1 MNKQLLTEYQN
12 PSSMSTEISEA
23 VDSSGQKRKDLFMK
37 GIFIQGDIRNQNQR
51 IYPVSEIQNA
61 VQSLNK
67 LIEQNVT
74 IFGEADHPADLK
86 INLDRVSHVITSM
99 WMEGVN
105 GCGKMKVLPTP
116 MGNIIKAILESGCKL
131 GVSSRGSGNVNESTG
146 YVSDFEIITI
156 DAVCQPSAPNA
167 YPIPVYEGLLNSRHG
182 YKTLELAE
190 EINHDPRT
198 QKFLAEQ
205 ISKFIKE
212 LKR

>member
-1 MNKQLLTEYQN
+1 
-12 PSSMSTEISEA
+12 
-23 VDSSGQKRKDLFMK
+23 
-37 GIFIQGDIRNQNQR
+37 
-51 IYPVSEIQNA
+51 
-61 VQSLNK
+61 
-67 LIEQNVT
+67 
-74 IFGEADHPADLK
+74 
-86 INLDRVSHVITSM
+86 
-99 WMEGVN
+99 
-105 GCGKMKVLPTP
+105 
-116 MGNIIKAILESGCKL
+116 L